1 MISMMT
7 ILTLM
12 MRRVVIPSTEDAKDE
27 GAKMIL
33 TMIPIMILYMMMG
46 MTMVILLVSSLTQM
60 PASPASS

>member
-1 MISMMT
+1 MT

>member
-1 MISMMT
+1 MT

-12 MRRVVIPSTEDAKDE
+12 MRRVAIPSTEDAKDE